1 MPYLLV
7 TLLLIFMLILIL
19 ILGLID
25 SRAIIRGKVPFYTYR
40 GYL

>member
-25 SRAIIRGKVPFYTYR
+25 SRAIIRGKVLFYA
-40 GYL
+40 